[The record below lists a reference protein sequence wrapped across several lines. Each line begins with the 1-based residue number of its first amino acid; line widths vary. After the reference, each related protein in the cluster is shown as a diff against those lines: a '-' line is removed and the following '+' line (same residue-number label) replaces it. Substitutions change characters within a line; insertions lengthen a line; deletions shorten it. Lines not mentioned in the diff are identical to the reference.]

1 MRINCI
7 TCIIIGINIALEKYS
22 SYTKYQGIAM
32 YQRQFQ
38 KIQPQTTAHLA
49 QTMTLLNMN
58 LGELNQ
64 EINRALNENPALV
77 VKEERCCPTCNH
89 LLHEGQVCPICTRP
103 RSSSENESI
112 VFVSARGEFNP
123 KSSSSEDKIFTDEIM
138 GSQEVS
144 LEEYVLRQIVSDL
157 KEKER
162 IVAAYILNQLD
173 EDGFFKEDINEVANY
188 YHVSVSTIENIIRI
202 IQKAD
207 PIGVASFSPEEAIKI
222 QLGEMRE
229 NGEVPETYQEIAD
242 KHLHQLLKKQYRE
255 ISKELNIQ
263 IQEVIEAADY
273 FSKNLNPYPTRAHW
287 GTFRQPAAEENKVYS
302 NPDVIISYLNNDPTQ
317 PLLVEVIIPYISFL
331 DINPLYAQA
340 IKEAN
345 EDTKNDLRS
354 DYDKANLFIKCL
366 QQRNNTMQRLLE
378 RISTLQKEFIL
389 KGEKFIQPLTRVQIS
404 LDLKLHESTIS
415 RAVSSKSVQ
424 LPDGRI
430 IPMSLFFDRSLGVRA
445 ELKEIIANEKKDDPL
460 SDSELAKILL
470 KKGFNVARRT
480 VAKYRLME
488 GILPAHQRRIQKR

>member
-1 MRINCI
+1 
-7 TCIIIGINIALEKYS
+7 
-22 SYTKYQGIAM
+22 M

-77 VKEERCCPTCNH
+77 VKEERRCPTCNF
-89 LLHEGQVCPICTRP
+89 LLHEGQICPICTRP
-103 RSSSENESI
+103 RPFAENESI
-112 VFVSARGEFNP
+112 VFISPRGEFVP
-123 KSSSSEDKIFTDEIM
+123 KNSTGEDENFTDENM
-138 GSQEVS
+138 GSEEVS
-144 LEEYVLRQIVSDL
+144 LQEYVLRQIVSDL

-162 IVAAYILNQLD
+162 IIAAYILNQID
-173 EDGFFKEDINEVANY
+173 EDGFFKEDISDVASY
-188 YHVSVSTIENIIRI
+188 YHVPVSSIEAIKRI

-207 PIGVASFSPEEAIKI
+207 PIGIASASPEEAIKV
-222 QLGEMRE
+222 QLEELRE
-229 NGEVPETYQEIAD
+229 NGDIPETYLEIAD
-242 KHLHQLLKKQYRE
+242 RYLHQLLKKQYKE
-255 ISKELNIQ
+255 ISQELGIS
-263 IQEVIEAADY
+263 IQEVTRAADY
-273 FSKNLNPYPTRAHW
+273 FGKNLNPYPTRAHW
-287 GTFRQPAAEENKVYS
+287 GTFRQPAAEENKVFS
-302 NPDVIISYLNNDPTQ
+302 NPDVIISHLNNDPAQ

-331 DINPLYAQA
+331 DINPLYTQA

-345 EDTKNDLRS
+345 EEARNELRS
-354 DYDKANLFIKCL
+354 DFEKANLFIKCL
-366 QQRNNTMQRLLE
+366 QQRTNTMQRLLE

-389 KGEKFIQPLTRVQIS
+389 KGEKYILPLTRAKIAIE
-404 LDLKLHESTIS
+404 LKVHESTIS

-430 IPMSLFFDRSLGVRA
+430 IPMSLFFDRSLGIRA
-445 ELKEIIANEKKDDPL
+445 ELKEIIAEEKKDDPL
-460 SDSELAKILL
+460 SDSEIVKILSD
-470 KKGFNVARRT
+470 KGFELARRT

>member
-1 MRINCI
+1 
-7 TCIIIGINIALEKYS
+7 
-22 SYTKYQGIAM
+22 M

-77 VKEERCCPTCNH
+77 VKEERRCPTCNF
-89 LLHEGQVCPICTRP
+89 LLHEGQICPICTRP
-103 RSSSENESI
+103 RPSAENESI
-112 VFVSARGEFNP
+112 VFISPRGEFVP
-123 KSSSSEDKIFTDEIM
+123 KNSTGEDENFTDENM
-138 GSQEVS
+138 GSEEVS
-144 LEEYVLRQIVSDL
+144 LQEYVLRQIVSDL

-162 IVAAYILNQLD
+162 IIAAYILNQID
-173 EDGFFKEDINEVANY
+173 EDGFFKEDISDVASY
-188 YHVSVSTIENIIRI
+188 YHVPVSSIEAIKRI

-207 PIGVASFSPEEAIKI
+207 PIGIASASPEEAIKV
-222 QLGEMRE
+222 QLEELRE
-229 NGEVPETYQEIAD
+229 NGDIPETYLEIAD
-242 KHLHQLLKKQYRE
+242 RYLHQLLKKQYKE
-255 ISKELNIQ
+255 ISQELGIS
-263 IQEVIEAADY
+263 IQEVTRAADY
-273 FSKNLNPYPTRAHW
+273 FGKNLNPYPTRAHW
-287 GTFRQPAAEENKVYS
+287 GTFRQPAAEENKVFS
-302 NPDVIISYLNNDPTQ
+302 NPDVIISHLNNDPAQ

-331 DINPLYAQA
+331 DINPLYTQA

-345 EDTKNDLRS
+345 EEARNELRS
-354 DYDKANLFIKCL
+354 DFEKANLFIKCL
-366 QQRNNTMQRLLE
+366 QQRTNTMQRLLE

-389 KGEKFIQPLTRVQIS
+389 KGEKYILPLTRAKIAIE
-404 LDLKLHESTIS
+404 LKVHESTIS

-430 IPMSLFFDRSLGVRA
+430 IPMSLFFDRSLGIRA
-445 ELKEIIANEKKDDPL
+445 ELKEIIAEEKKDDPL
-460 SDSELAKILL
+460 SDSEIVKILSD
-470 KKGFNVARRT
+470 KGFELARRT